1 MATTA
6 CTSYY
11 KTTIIGWSV
20 PQAAVVTFWNPT
32 PIASNVTGGTI
43 FQCGAVTLGGF
54 NGLNN

>member
-1 MATTA
+1 MAVNA

-20 PQAAVVTFWNPT
+20 SSAAVVTFANPT

-43 FQCGAVTLGGF
+43 YQCSAVTLGGF

>member
-1 MATTA
+1 MAANA

-11 KTTIIGWSV
+11 KVTIIGYLTGL
-20 PQAAVVTFWNPT
+20 VTYANPT

-43 FQCGAVTLGGF
+43 NQCNAVALGGF

>member
-1 MATTA
+1 MAVNA

-11 KTTIIGWSV
+11 KVTIISYVSGT
-20 PQAAVVTFWNPT
+20 VTFANPT

-43 FQCGAVTLGGF
+43 FQCGAVALGGF

>member
-1 MATTA
+1 MATSA

-11 KTTIIGWSV
+11 KTTIIGWSTLT
-20 PQAAVVTFWNPT
+20 AAVVTFANPT

-43 FQCGAVTLGGF
+43 YQCSAVTLGGF